1 MGNFL
6 SVDVPVNNVSLGG
19 EREMG
24 LTEQIRGGVFGV
36 SESNTTALKHGTLLV
51 MNLELISMFLSGTGS
66 YTLLVCGGAVT
77 GFLCRGTLKTALWH
91 GFAAGVMGGFVISFV
106 FAGQYGALGW
116 KVNPKLLVTL
126 FSGELFWLYELTPIV
141 AFVGIIGFVVVDVMV
156 GAGIAGAIRTAI
168 DQLDSTDSDGPATA
182 DD

>member
-1 MGNFL
+1 
-6 SVDVPVNNVSLGG
+6 
-19 EREMG
+19 MG
-24 LTEQIRGGVFGV
+24 LTDQIRDGVFGV

-66 YTLLVCGGAVT
+66 YTLLVCGGIVT
-77 GFLCRGTLKTALWH
+77 GLLCRGRLKAALWH
-91 GFAAGVMGGFVISFV
+91 GLAAGVMGGFVISFV

-126 FSGELFWLYELTPIV
+126 LSGDLYWLYELTPIV
-141 AFVGIIGFVVVDVMV
+141 AFVGIICLVVVDVMI

-168 DQLDSTDSDGPATA
+168 DQLDSSTTDGPAAA

>member
-6 SVDVPVNNVSLGG
+6 SDAVPVQNVSLGG
-19 EREMG
+19 ERDMG
-24 LTEQIRGGVFGV
+24 LTDQIRGGIFGV

-66 YTLLVCGGAVT
+66 YTLLVCGGLVT
-77 GFLCRGTLKTALWH
+77 GLLCRGTLKTALWH
-91 GFAAGVMGGFVISFV
+91 GLAAGVMGGFVISFV

-126 FSGELFWLYELTPIV
+126 LGGDLYWLYELTPIV
-141 AFVGIIGFVVVDVMV
+141 AFVGIIGLVVVDVMI
-156 GAGIAGAIRTAI
+156 GAGIAGAVRTGI
-168 DQLDSTDSDGPATA
+168 DQLDATDSEGAATA
-182 DD
+182 DE